1 MNITELISRFDL
13 KPHPEGG
20 YFKETYRSESATGIY
35 YLLGKGDSSSFH
47 RIKSD
52 EMWHF
57 YSGDPLIVVEIDA
70 NGEIKETVIGPN
82 TTFQYVVPAGVWF
95 GAYLPKGSEYALVG
109 CTVAP
114 AFNFKD
120 FEMGNKE
127 ELLKQFPKAS
137 IAIQQICK

>member
-1 MNITELISRFDL
+1 MKDLIKQYDL

-20 YFKETYRSESATGIY
+20 YYKETYRSEACTGIY

-57 YSGDPLIVVEIDA
+57 YSGDPLIVVEITEAGDV
-70 NGEIKETVIGPN
+70 KETVLSPK

-95 GAYLPKGSEYALVG
+95 GAYLPEGSEYALVG

-114 AFNFKD
+114 AFNFAD
-120 FEMGNKE
+120 FEMGNKA
-127 ELLKQFPKAS
+127 ELLAKYPKARVLIEKLLS
-137 IAIQQICK
+137 